1 MVKPISW
8 VLILTL
14 AAGYLDAQPPDVMAG
29 GRDVAAGASDVMGAG
44 KLEVKV
50 SAGYERQDFRW
61 SIAGNS
67 AGQDPN
73 VYSEL
78 KWHGIGG
85 PSGTVDLLWKVDRR
99 WRVFVS
105 GSRVLTRSGTMTDTD
120 YGLDNRYDPI
130 YHQQFNAGTGH
141 SEAAS
146 LGVGYCLLNGGRFRL
161 TPYIGFGIDAQYFPI
176 VDPIVDPGGPFAEL
190 NSSYSARWL
199 GPLVKA
205 DASWRLCGRL
215 EAVAEA
221 EYHQVD
227 YRASADWNLI
237 PTFAHPLSFRHTAD
251 GYGIELS
258 AGWRYT
264 VSRRVGLELGAGYFN
279 WQTGTGID
287 QLYLSTGGTDRTQ
300 LNGVV
305 REGWRGKLGIRVGV
319 F

>member
-1 MVKPISW
+1 MATGH
-8 VLILTL
+8 LH
-14 AAGYLDAQPPDVMAG
+14 AQLPNLVEE
-29 GRDVAAGASDVMGAG
+29 G

-78 KWHGIGG
+78 KWRGVGG

-99 WRVFVS
+99 WRVFAS
-105 GSRVLTRSGTMTDTD
+105 GSRVFTRSGTMTDTD

-146 LGVGYCLLNGGRFRL
+146 LGVGYSLLNGGRFRL
-161 TPYIGFGIDAQYFPI
+161 TPYIGYGIDAQYFPI
-176 VDPIVDPGGPFAEL
+176 VDPGGPFAQL
-190 NSSYSARWL
+190 NSSYSTKWL
-199 GPLVKA
+199 GPWVKA
-205 DASWRLCGRL
+205 DASWRWCGRL
-215 EAVAEA
+215 EVVAA
-221 EYHQVD
+221 AAYHQVD
-227 YRASADWNLI
+227 YRARADWNLI
-237 PTFAHPLSFRHTAD
+237 PSFAHPVSFRHTAD

-258 AGWRYT
+258 AGLRYK
-264 VSRRVGLELGAGYFN
+264 VSREVALELGGGYFD

-287 QLYLSTGGTDRTQ
+287 QLYLSTGSSDQTQ
-300 LNGVV
+300 LNGVA
-305 REGWRGKLGIRVGV
+305 REGWQGKLGIRVGLW
-319 F
+319 